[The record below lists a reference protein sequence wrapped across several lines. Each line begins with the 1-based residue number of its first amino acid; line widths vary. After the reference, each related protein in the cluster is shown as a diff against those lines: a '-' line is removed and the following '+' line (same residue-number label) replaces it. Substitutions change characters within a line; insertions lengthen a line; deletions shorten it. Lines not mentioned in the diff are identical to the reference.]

1 MDTMHQM
8 TPEVN
13 AAYRTGFLAG
23 LSCGNPLPSDPE
35 CPAEIDDRVPYT
47 AAEAQWAS
55 ETCPLD
61 GGWVDGKP
69 TPFDL
74 ELLTVSA
81 LEFFNDHLDLALDQ
95 AAAESEAQD
104 RIELGIPF

>member
-1 MDTMHQM
+1 MNTMHQM

-13 AAYRTGFLAG
+13 VAYRDGFLAG
-23 LSCGNPLPSDPE
+23 LSHGNLLPSDAE
-35 CPAEIDDRVPYT
+35 CPAEIDDQAPST
-47 AAEAQWAS
+47 AAEAQWAA

-74 ELLTVSA
+74 ELLTISA
-81 LEFFNDHLDLALDQ
+81 LEFFNDHLDPALDQ